1 MKFATDRPYSDP
13 AKAARKLVEIANSIE
28 PAQETSRSA
37 LISSA
42 QRQGAHPAM
51 TRVKKGVFTN
61 SLKMV
66 NGPLSVA
73 T

>member
-13 AKAARKLVEIANSIE
+13 AKAARRLIEIANSIE
-28 PAQETSRSA
+28 LAQETSRSA

-42 QRQGAHPAM
+42 QRRGAHPAT

-66 NGPLSVA
+66 NGPLSAA